1 MSKEGKFLIYCMEVY
16 KSSKDLSG
24 EQVAELFDKYRIME
38 YIMTCYEALHTTGEK
53 YIIDDIE
60 QYIEE
65 NK

>member
-38 YIMTCYEALHTTGEK
+38 YIMTCYEALHTTGEN